1 MFGPTKEEQIK
12 GLKES
17 LREYGSRDGQET
29 ILDERAVLLAM
40 SADNI
45 EDYSSHIQKGDEF
58 TVPADETT
66 FNECFIARKYCR
78 DQRNY
83 SIEVLVS
90 VNRCGKDIILPLCQ
104 SIFMCGYR
112 LVTPHGFPSNEIVY
126 PQGEPAE
133 DFQNAYSCAYSAF
146 SALRGKTIKVSDTVV
161 RECWLPKRNSKP
173 PYSYD
178 DYEKRK
184 KRIYTFKY
192 IDSTSSDR
200 QSLLPNNRFRSHKN
214 DIALTHYEF
223 LDNEQA
229 IMREAFYGCKNLSEI
244 EIPYGVKTIG
254 EKAFYNCSAL
264 VQIDIP
270 ETVERIGAG
279 VFSGCSNLE
288 AIHVSKR
295 NTIFFDQDGI
305 LFQKA
310 LFIDSET
317 ESDQNTE
324 TRDGYLQKLVSYP
337 IGKKDKILEVN
348 TDQDLCIGS
357 YAFVG
362 ASFEEIRFNNQVIVS
377 PHSFAFSDLCKL
389 ECPRGIILG
398 GYFNGERTSGFYLRS
413 RGAHFRDCCS
423 LSHIKLSDKN
433 LHIPTYCFCN
443 SGLES
448 IELPQNIIS
457 IGEHAFQDCQWLHSV
472 EFACAAL
479 RNIGAYAFSG
489 CKAITEITLPNSL
502 ETIYDY
508 AFSDCSSISNITLPP
523 NLKMIGGNA
532 FLGCCSVESI
542 VIPPSVK
549 VIGVGAFMNCTSLK
563 HIKICGTLSQITIEE
578 RAFDGVSPECI
589 VEVPDG
595 EEYIFSKNPSLSQ
608 LAIANLYSTK
618 TEITIAE
625 GETTIGEGDYLGS
638 LLAKIVIPQG
648 ITTIGVKAFSLCRR
662 ATDIVLPRSL
672 VTIENKAF
680 ADSCAVTTIVS
691 NMVSLNGVSADAF
704 DGISRENCTVYVPI
718 GCRTLYSRHPA
729 FQGMNIVVDRDLG

>member
-1 MFGPTKEEQIK
+1 MFDNSSTEDPIK
-12 GLKES
+12 CIKDS
-17 LREYGSRDGQET
+17 LRMYGSRDEET
-29 ILDERAVLLAM
+29 ILDEKAVLLAM
-40 SADNI
+40 SADNN
-45 EDYSSHIQKGDEF
+45 EDYSSSFQKGDEF
-58 TVPADETT
+58 TIPADETT
-66 FNECFIARKYCR
+66 YNERFIARKR
-78 DQRNY
+78 FRNQRNY
-83 SIEVLVS
+83 SIGIIVS
-90 VNRCGKDIILPLCQ
+90 VNRDGKDIVLPLYQ

-112 LVTPHGFPSNEIVY
+112 LVTPHGVPSNEIVY

-161 RECWLPKRNSKP
+161 RECWLPKRDSKP

-184 KRIYTFKY
+184 RRIYTFQY

-223 LDNEQA
+223 PDNEQT
-229 IMREAFYGCKNLSEI
+229 IMREAFYGCKKLSEI
-244 EIPYGVKTIG
+244 EIPYGIKTIG

-377 PHSFAFSDLCKL
+377 PHSFAFSDLCKI
-389 ECPRGIILG
+389 ECPKGIILG
-398 GYFNGERTSGFYLRS
+398 GYSNGERTSGFYLRS

-433 LHIPTYCFCN
+433 LHIPTSCFSN

-448 IELPQNIIS
+448 IELPQNIVF
-457 IGEHAFQDCQWLHSV
+457 IGEHAFQDCQWLHFV
-472 EFACAAL
+472 EFACEAL
-479 RNIGAYAFSG
+479 KSIGGYAFSG
-489 CKAITEITLPNSL
+489 CKSITEIVMPISL
-502 ETIYDY
+502 ETIYDH
-508 AFSDCSSISNITLPP
+508 AFSGCCSISNIILPP
-523 NLKMIGGNA
+523 NLKGIGDNA
-532 FLGCCSVESI
+532 FYGCSAVESI

-549 VIGVGAFMNCTSLK
+549 FIGVGAFAGCSSLK
-563 HIKICGTLSQITIEE
+563 HIKICVPLSQITIKEK
-578 RAFDGVSPECI
+578 AFDGVNSECI
-589 VEVPDG
+589 VEVPEG
-595 EEYIFSKNPSLSQ
+595 EEYNFSKEPSLSY
-608 LAIANLYSTK
+608 LTIANLYSAK
-618 TEITIAE
+618 TEITIAA
-625 GETTIGEGDYLGS
+625 GETTIAEGEYLGS
-638 LLAKIVIPQG
+638 PLAKIVIPEG
-648 ITTIGVKAFSLCRR
+648 ITAIGIKAFSLCRR
-662 ATDIVLPRSL
+662 ATDIVFPRSL
-672 VTIENKAF
+672 STIEAKAF
-680 ADSCAVTTIVS
+680 ADSCAISTIIS
-691 NMVSLNGVSADAF
+691 NMVSLDGVSANAF
-704 DGISRENCTVYVPI
+704 DGINRENCTIYVPI

-729 FQGMNIVVDRDLG
+729 FQRMNIVVDRDLG

>member
-1 MFGPTKEEQIK
+1 MFNPNTEELIK
-12 GLKES
+12 DAKES
-17 LREYGSRDGQET
+17 LRKFVSLDGQKA

-40 SADNI
+40 SADNN
-45 EDYSSHIQKGDEF
+45 EDYSSTIQKGDEF

-90 VNRCGKDIILPLCQ
+90 ANRGGKDIILPLCQ

-112 LVTPHGFPSNEIVY
+112 LVTPHGIPSNEIVY

-146 SALRGKTIKVSDTVV
+146 SALRGKTIKVTDIVV
-161 RECWLPKRNSKP
+161 RECWLPKRDSNP

-184 KRIYTFKY
+184 RKIYTFQY
-192 IDSTSSDR
+192 INSTSSDR
-200 QSLLPNNRFRSHKN
+200 QSLPNNRFCSHKN

-223 LDNEQA
+223 PDNEQT
-229 IMREAFYGCKNLSEI
+229 IMNEAFSGCKNLSDI

-254 EKAFYNCSAL
+254 EKAFYNCSTL
-264 VQIDIP
+264 GQIDIP

-279 VFSGCSNLE
+279 VFSGCSHLE

-295 NTIFFDQDGI
+295 NTNFYDQDGI

-310 LFIDSET
+310 LFSENK
-317 ESDQNTE
+317 SDQNTE

-377 PHSFAFSDLCKL
+377 PHSFPFSELCKI
-389 ECPRGIILG
+389 ECPDGIILG
-398 GYFNGERTSGFYLRS
+398 GYFKDERTSGFYLRS
-413 RGAHFRDCCS
+413 REAHFLGCYA

-448 IELPQNIIS
+448 IELPQNIVS
-457 IGEHAFQDCQWLHSV
+457 IGEYAFQDCQWLHSV

-479 RNIGAYAFSG
+479 RSIGAYAFSG
-489 CKAITEITLPNSL
+489 CKSITEIILPINL
-502 ETIYDY
+502 ETIYDH
-508 AFSDCSSISNITLPP
+508 AFSGCSSISNITLPP

-532 FLGCCSVESI
+532 FFGCCSVESI
-542 VIPPSVK
+542 VIPSSVK
-549 VIGVGAFMNCTSLK
+549 VIGVAAFEGCSSLK
-563 HIKICGTLSQITIEE
+563 HIKICATLSQITIEE
-578 RAFDGVSPECI
+578 RAFEGVSPECI
-589 VEVPDG
+589 VEVPEG
-595 EEYIFSKNPSLSQ
+595 EEYNFSKEPSLSQ
-608 LAIANLYSTK
+608 LTIANLYSAK

-638 LLAKIVIPQG
+638 SLAKIDIPEG
-648 ITTIGVKAFSLCRR
+648 ITVIGIKAFSLCRR
-662 ATDIVLPRSL
+662 ATVIVFPRSL
-672 VTIENKAF
+672 STIETKAF
-680 ADSCAVTTIVS
+680 ADSSAITTIVS
-691 NMVSLNGVSADAF
+691 NMVSLNGVAADAF
-704 DGISRENCTVYVPI
+704 DGINRENCTVFVPI
-718 GCRTLYSRHPA
+718 GCKNMYSRHPA
-729 FQGMNIVVDRDLG
+729 FTGMNIVVDRDLG